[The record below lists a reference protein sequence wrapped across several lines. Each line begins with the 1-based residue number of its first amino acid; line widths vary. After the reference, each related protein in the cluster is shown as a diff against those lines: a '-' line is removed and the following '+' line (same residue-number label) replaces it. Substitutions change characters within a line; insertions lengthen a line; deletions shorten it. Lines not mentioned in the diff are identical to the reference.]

1 MDIVHQRAAGLD
13 ISKRDA
19 KVCLRVPGTR
29 GGTFTSSVTTWSAP
43 TGQILALRDFLEREY
58 VTTVVMEATSDY
70 WKPFFYL
77 LEETLPVMLVN
88 AKAARNIPGRKS
100 DVSDAVWLAQ
110 LGAHGLLRASFVPPE
125 PIRELR
131 DLTRARAVA
140 TRDRAREIQRLE
152 KFLEG
157 SGIKLSSVVSDL
169 TGVSSR
175 SMLEALIRGERNPE
189 VLAGL
194 AKGTLKSKIPELI
207 DALTGRFKEHHAFM
221 ARLHLDQIDAHSCI
235 IDQLTGRIE
244 EAIDPF
250 RAAREFLATVPGVS
264 LKIADVIIAE
274 TGADMSRFETPGRLA
289 SWAGVCPGSN
299 ESAGRIKSAHIL
311 PGNKYLK
318 AVLGHR
324 GPVSVP
330 EQEHLPGCQIPAHR
344 RPPRAY
350 ESHRRSRALHPERGL
365 APACRR
371 RMLRRPRR
379 GPLHPPGPNQSQ
391 KQRHQKAQQPGLRRH
406 HHTGHRS
413 LTNLHFRIRSCPPGS
428 TSLVLVLNRCSN
440 HENDS
445 VRTHHVGDESRWFRT
460 FTIITVGESSTSRRE
475 L

>member
-1 MDIVHQRAAGLD
+1 MDIVHERAAGVD

-19 KVCLRVPGTR
+19 KVCLRVPGAR
-29 GGTFTSSVTTWSAP
+29 AGTFTSSVTTWGAT
-43 TGQILALRDFLEREY
+43 TGQILALRDFLEREH

-88 AKAARNIPGRKS
+88 AKAARNIPGRKT
-100 DVSDAVWLAQ
+100 DVSDAAWLAQ

-131 DLTRARAVA
+131 DLTRARAIA
-140 TRDRAREIQRLE
+140 TRDRTREIQRLE

-175 SMLEALIRGERNPE
+175 AMLEALIQGERNPE

-194 AKGTLKSKIPELI
+194 ARGTLKSRIPELI

-221 ARLHLDQIDAHSCI
+221 ARLYLDQIDAHSRI
-235 IDQLTGRIE
+235 IDQLTTRLE
-244 EAIDPF
+244 KAMEPF
-250 RAAREFLATVPGVS
+250 RAAREFLATIPGVS

-274 TGADMSRFETPGRLA
+274 TGANMSRFETPGRLA

-318 AVLGHR
+318 AVLGTAALSASR
-324 GPVSVP
+324 SKNTY
-330 EQEHLPGCQIPAHR
+330 LAAKYR
-344 RPPRAY
+344 RTA
-350 ESHRRSRALHPERGL
+350 A
-365 APACRR
+365 
-371 RMLRRPRR
+371 RR
-379 GPLHPPGPNQSQ
+379 GPMKAIVAIAHSILNAVWHLLADGECYADPGADHFTRLDPI
-391 KQRHQKAQQPGLRRH
+391 KAKNNAIKKLN
-406 HHTGHRS
+406 S
-413 LTNLHFRIRSCPPGS
+413 LGFE
-428 TSLVLVLNRCSN
+428 V
-440 HENDS
+440 
-445 VRTHHVGDESRWFRT
+445 
-460 FTIITVGESSTSRRE
+460 TITPVTAA
-475 L
+475 

>member
-1 MDIVHQRAAGLD
+1 MDIVHERAAGMD

-19 KVCLRVPGTR
+19 KVCLRVPGQR
-29 GGTFTSSVTTWSAP
+29 AGTYSSTVTTWGAT
-43 TGQILALRDFLEREY
+43 TGQILQLRDFLEREH

-88 AKAARNIPGRKS
+88 AKTARNIPGRKT
-100 DVSDAVWLAQ
+100 DVSDAAWLAQ

-131 DLTRARAVA
+131 DLTRARTIA
-140 TRDRAREIQRLE
+140 TRDRTREIQRLE

-175 SMLEALIRGERNPE
+175 AMLEALINGERNPE

-194 AKGTLKSKIPELI
+194 AKGTLRSKIPELV

-221 ARLHLDQIDAHSCI
+221 TRLYLDQIDAQSRI
-235 IDQLTGRIE
+235 IDALTGRIE
-244 EAIDPF
+244 EAMEPF
-250 RAAREFLATVPGVS
+250 RAAREFLATIPGVS

-289 SWAGVCPGSN
+289 SWTGVCPGSN

-318 AVLGHR
+318 AALGTAALSASR
-324 GPVSVP
+324 SKDTY
-330 EQEHLPGCQIPAHR
+330 LATKYR
-344 RPPRAY
+344 RITA
-350 ESHRRSRALHPERGL
+350 
-365 APACRR
+365 
-371 RMLRRPRR
+371 RR
-379 GPLHPPGPNQSQ
+379 GPMKALVAVEHSILTAAWHLLAEGECYADPGADHFTRLDPA
-391 KQRHQKAQQPGLRRH
+391 KAKNNAINKLK
-406 HHTGHRS
+406 S
-413 LTNLHFRIRSCPPGS
+413 LGFD
-428 TSLVLVLNRCSN
+428 V
-440 HENDS
+440 
-445 VRTHHVGDESRWFRT
+445 
-460 FTIITVGESSTSRRE
+460 TITPATAA
-475 L
+475 